1 MQSYSLSQLWPLDPY
16 SEATM
21 LISFLGKLT
30 EIVYMWKNH
39 GKKHEYIYIY
49 ITYIIFC
56 FP

>member
-1 MQSYSLSQLWPLDPY
+1 MQSYSLYQLWHLDPY

-39 GKKHEYIYIY
+39 GEK
-49 ITYIIFC
+49 T
-56 FP
+56 